1 MRITGHKVTRRNEKM
16 RHTTEIKLVNLR
28 DILLVEIGAMNPED
42 VRRLT
47 IEDALVDTGAT
58 RLRLPTS
65 LIEHLGL
72 TPVDTRSAR
81 TATGIVERT
90 LYSEVEYTLLERSST
105 IRVTDLPEGSPVL
118 IGHMLLEELDLCV
131 DMKRGLIY
139 NPTHGDD
146 WIEEQL

>member
-1 MRITGHKVTRRNEKM
+1 M
-16 RHTTEIKLVNLR
+16 RHTTEIKLVNLS
-28 DILLVEIGAMNPED
+28 DLFLVQVGAMDPEQ

-47 IEDALVDTGAT
+47 VEDALVDTGAT
-58 RLRLPTS
+58 GLCLPTS

-72 TPVDTRSAR
+72 TSVGKRTAR
-81 TATGIVERT
+81 TANGIVDRT
-90 LYSEVEYTLLERSST
+90 VYSEVEYTLLERSST

-118 IGHMLLEELDLCV
+118 VGHIIMETLDLCV

-139 NPTHGDD
+139 NPAHGDD

>member
-1 MRITGHKVTRRNEKM
+1 M
-16 RHTTEIKLVNLR
+16 RHTTEIKLANLEDLHAVR
-28 DILLVEIGAMNPED
+28 LGVKKLED

-47 IEDALVDTGAT
+47 VDDALVDTGAT
-58 RLRLPTS
+58 RLCLPTS

-72 TPVDTRSAR
+72 TPVDTRIAR

-105 IRVTDLPEGSPVL
+105 IRVTNLPEGSPIL
-118 IGHMLLEELDLCV
+118 IGHMVLEELDLCV
-131 DMKRGLIY
+131 DMKKGLIY
-139 NPTHGDD
+139 NPAHGDD

>member
-1 MRITGHKVTRRNEKM
+1 M
-16 RHTTEIKLVNLR
+16 RHTTEIKLANLS
-28 DILLVEIGAMNPED
+28 DLFLVQVGAMNPED

-47 IEDALVDTGAT
+47 VEDALVDTGAT
-58 RLRLPTS
+58 RLCLPTS

-72 TPVDTRSAR
+72 RTVDTRTAR
-81 TATGIVERT
+81 TAAGIVERT
-90 LYSEVEYTLLERSST
+90 VYSEVEYTLLERSST

-118 IGHMLLEELDLCV
+118 IGHMVLEELDLCV

-139 NPTHGDD
+139 NPAHGDD